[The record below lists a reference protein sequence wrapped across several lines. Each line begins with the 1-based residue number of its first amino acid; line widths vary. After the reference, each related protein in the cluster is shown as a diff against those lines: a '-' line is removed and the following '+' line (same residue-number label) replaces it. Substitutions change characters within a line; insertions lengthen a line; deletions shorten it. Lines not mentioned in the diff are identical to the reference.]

1 MHRGL
6 GLSRSKDINLAKNI
20 GRAGVRAS
28 AHSQRPCWDEDE
40 RGLDDGL
47 GSDFG
52 DELCL

>member
-40 RGLDDGL
+40 RGL